1 MVGRERNGNLLALF
15 ATLQSGGLLLP
26 CLTVLPQRRDDLIF
40 ANVI

>member
-1 MVGRERNGNLLALF
+1 MVTYLPYSQR
-15 ATLQSGGLLLP
+15 QSGGLLLP